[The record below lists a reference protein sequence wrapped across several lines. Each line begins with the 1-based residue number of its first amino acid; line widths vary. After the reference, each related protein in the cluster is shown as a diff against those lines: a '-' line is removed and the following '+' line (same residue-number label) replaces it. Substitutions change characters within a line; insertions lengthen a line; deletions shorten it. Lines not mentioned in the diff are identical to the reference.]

1 MIYKLTK
8 EERAALD
15 LEDAKNTEDDK
26 EASQAHGDQKEAE
39 KSLVEL

>member
-15 LEDAKNTEDDK
+15 LEDAKNKDADK
-26 EASQAHGDQKEAE
+26 EAVQAHGDQKETE